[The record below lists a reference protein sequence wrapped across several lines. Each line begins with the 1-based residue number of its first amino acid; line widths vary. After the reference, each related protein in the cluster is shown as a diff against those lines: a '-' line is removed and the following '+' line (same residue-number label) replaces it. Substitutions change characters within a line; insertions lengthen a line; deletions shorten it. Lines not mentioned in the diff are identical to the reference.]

1 MSFWSS
7 ISFNLAVL
15 MNLLV
20 AFFYPLEAVRGGECT
35 DVVSQFNF
43 PVFKKKT
50 SFCTICYVVF
60 GEVVKVN
67 VLVMEV
73 SGALQTAATQVIKYV
88 GDE

>member
-20 AFFYPLEAVRGGECT
+20 AFFYPLEAVRGGQCT
-35 DVVSQFNF
+35 EVVSQFNF
-43 PVFKKKT
+43 PALKKT
-50 SFCTICYVVF
+50 SFCTICYLVF

-67 VLVMEV
+67 VPVMEV
-73 SGALQTAATQVIKYV
+73 SGCFANSCNSSDQIRR
-88 GDE
+88 